1 MNFIFLFYLMLN
13 KKNSLSEI
21 NDNTKGLNHYKKVL
35 SKNIFDSLSDD
46 EKELFIN
53 QIDNIERDLE
63 HKNTIK
69 IRVRPWVIKL
79 LCKIAW
85 VHDIR
90 GWAYRGD
97 TVYVWHKSDLFNPQ
111 LLQHESIHVAQQ
123 KELWGFITWLKKTVK
138 DMKKYKEIHWD
149 SPYIKYESSTLTP
162 MELEAYTHQADKWYL
177 KNREPFAYK
186 KYETPEGEQ
195 KSFKK
200 IGDRNDT
207 EIKNQFKEKS
217 SVAKNVEYDLN
228 RLDQIINENKNTERT
243 MRVFNSVDKVIEL
256 ESVLTL
262 LKEKLFL
269 LQKNTFSNEYSKQ
282 KYLEQYW
289 DLVDKYNREINNQNL
304 TYIFEDDFTDK
315 EVIQDNISRLSKDID
330 TYRKEP
336 TRFRLEPKKS
346 NGESIEI
353 EIPKKD

>member
-1 MNFIFLFYLMLN
+1 MFN
-13 KKNSLSEI
+13 KKTSISKSNCKENNNL
-21 NDNTKGLNHYKKVL
+21 DHYKKVL
-35 SKNIFDSLSDD
+35 SKNIFNSLSETERDI
-46 EKELFIN
+46 FIN
-53 QIDNIERDLE
+53 QIDTLEKDLE

-69 IRVRPWVIKL
+69 VRVKPPVIQL
-79 LCKIAW
+79 LCEMAW

-90 GWAYRGD
+90 WWAYRSD
-97 TVYVWHKSDLFNPQ
+97 TVYVGHKSDLFNPQ

-123 KELWGFITWLKKTVK
+123 KELWGFITWLKKTLK
-138 DMKKYKEIHWD
+138 DMKIYREKHGD

-186 KYETPEGEQ
+186 KYETAEGEQ
-195 KSFKK
+195 ESFKK

-217 SVAKNVEYDLN
+217 PVAKNVEYDLN

-289 DLVDKYNREINNQNL
+289 DLMDKYNRGL
-304 TYIFEDDFTDK
+304 
-315 EVIQDNISRLSKDID
+315 
-330 TYRKEP
+330 
-336 TRFRLEPKKS
+336 
-346 NGESIEI
+346 NG
-353 EIPKKD
+353 